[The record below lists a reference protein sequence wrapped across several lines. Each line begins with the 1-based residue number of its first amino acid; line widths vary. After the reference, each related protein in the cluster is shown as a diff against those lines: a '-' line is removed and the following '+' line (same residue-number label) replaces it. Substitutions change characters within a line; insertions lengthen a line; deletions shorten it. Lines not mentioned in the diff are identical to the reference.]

1 MVVPEVPD
9 RLPEILL
16 GGGAEDFRRRP
27 FGFGVFRPEQNAA
40 APNAV
45 LGAAQGESNGDF
57 LSVEAQGGQVVDD
70 RFPRMGDIVSC
81 RLCGHAEP

>member
-9 RLPEILL
+9 RLPEILF
-16 GGGAEDFRRRP
+16 GGSAEDFGRRP
-27 FGFGVFRPEQNAA
+27 FGFGVFRPKQDAA
-40 APNAV
+40 APDAV

-57 LSVEAQGGQVVDD
+57 LSVETQGGQVVDD

-81 RLCGHAEP
+81 WLCGHA